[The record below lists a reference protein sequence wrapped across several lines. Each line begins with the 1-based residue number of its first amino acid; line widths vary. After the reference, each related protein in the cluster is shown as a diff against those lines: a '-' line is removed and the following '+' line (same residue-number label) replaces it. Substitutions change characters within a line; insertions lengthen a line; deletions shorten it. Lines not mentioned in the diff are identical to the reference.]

1 MVLSPVK
8 RLIPSLV
15 ESLMGGKKRKYDHD
29 QDMTTPEDKIFR
41 EENKTKRRKEIEC
54 VKCKAG
60 IPGHISH
67 ILGSSE
73 SRPSQPRRN
82 L

>member
-41 EENKTKRRKEIEC
+41 KI
-54 VKCKAG
+54 A
-60 IPGHISH
+60 
-67 ILGSSE
+67 ILFYHFG
-73 SRPSQPRRN
+73 
-82 L
+82 LHVLIDIT